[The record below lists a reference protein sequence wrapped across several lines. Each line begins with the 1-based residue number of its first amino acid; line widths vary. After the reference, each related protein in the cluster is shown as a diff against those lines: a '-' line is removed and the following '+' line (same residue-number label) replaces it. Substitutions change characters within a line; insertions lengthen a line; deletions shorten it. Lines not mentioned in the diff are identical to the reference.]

1 MRSEEK
7 ALQITNKEICG
18 KNGLGVARGK
28 SRDRKERQLSEERGK
43 NARCGGGG
51 GCQAWGS
58 GRNGM
63 SPRDTEG
70 GRCTWK
76 VNLKLETLK

>member
-28 SRDRKERQLSEERGK
+28 SRDRKERQLSEEKGK
-43 NARCGGGG
+43 DARCVGGGG
-51 GCQAWGS
+51 MGCPQ
-58 GRNGM
+58 RTL
-63 SPRDTEG
+63 REG
-70 GRCTWK
+70 GARGK
-76 VNLKLETLK
+76 SI

>member
-28 SRDRKERQLSEERGK
+28 SRDRKERKLSEERGK
-43 NARCGGGG
+43 DARRGGGG
-51 GCQAWGS
+51 GMGCPQGTL
-58 GRNGM
+58 R
-63 SPRDTEG
+63 EG
-70 GRCTWK
+70 GARGKSIESWRLL
-76 VNLKLETLK
+76 NDM